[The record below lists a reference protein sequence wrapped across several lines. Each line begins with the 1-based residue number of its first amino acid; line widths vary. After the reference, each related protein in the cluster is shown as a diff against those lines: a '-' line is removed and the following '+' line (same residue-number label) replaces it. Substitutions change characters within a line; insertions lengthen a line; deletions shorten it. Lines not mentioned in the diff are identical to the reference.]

1 MSKIGIVRDGAI
13 SVNKP
18 VKLEFINKVETS
30 PTLIKLTYNVGVPSS
45 INIDSNIVILLANPE
60 PLTYT
65 GELIRKIVLR
75 WIGEGLASSSVLTL
89 NDYLG
94 DLVVVQVGV
103 VGSQT
108 TGNIIAA
115 ADSTAACAATPNIP
129 VALDFSGGSTPLVG
143 TGIYLTNGPSGIPTG
158 PVAAGNYALNTG
170 VSQYFITVNDVSV
183 ISFIEI
189 CPLLL
194 DFVYNLQNL
203 TNPIG
208 HGERM

>member
-115 ADSTAACAATPNIP
+115 ADSTAASNAAKSAGRPKGG
-129 VALDFSGGSTPLVG
+129 LDKKLKSSIQPAAAWSSSAPMLRRTAVG
-143 TGIYLTNGPSGIPTG
+143 W
-158 PVAAGNYALNTG
+158 AA
-170 VSQYFITVNDVSV
+170 
-183 ISFIEI
+183 
-189 CPLLL
+189 
-194 DFVYNLQNL
+194 
-203 TNPIG
+203 
-208 HGERM
+208 

>member
-75 WIGEGLASSSVLTL
+75 TFDNYWQILRLQILVICLGCYLTL
-89 NDYLG
+89 SMI
-94 DLVVVQVGV
+94 GV
-103 VGSQT
+103 E
-108 TGNIIAA
+108 
-115 ADSTAACAATPNIP
+115 D
-129 VALDFSGGSTPLVG
+129 
-143 TGIYLTNGPSGIPTG
+143 
-158 PVAAGNYALNTG
+158 
-170 VSQYFITVNDVSV
+170 
-183 ISFIEI
+183 
-189 CPLLL
+189 
-194 DFVYNLQNL
+194 
-203 TNPIG
+203 
-208 HGERM
+208 M